1 MVYLYK
7 RRWPL
12 YFTLDNGMN
21 VDNKIF
27 IFLNGTPYNNQ
38 ALELK
43 KGKKTKIILEKIINP
58 ITSLPY
64 TRSQATNITVQ
75 IERLNQ
81 SSSENVTGSIYYE
94 KGNIP
99 NEKVSLSKDLAG
111 FNRTS
116 EDVGNSWSSEGFYT
130 VNFYKGIPLF

>member
-1 MVYLYK
+1 MKSTAIFAIIIVVFVIVNIFLLLVYLYK

-43 KGKKTKIILEKIINP
+43 KGKKTKII
-58 ITSLPY
+58 
-64 TRSQATNITVQ
+64 
-75 IERLNQ
+75 
-81 SSSENVTGSIYYE
+81 
-94 KGNIP
+94 
-99 NEKVSLSKDLAG
+99 
-111 FNRTS
+111 
-116 EDVGNSWSSEGFYT
+116 
-130 VNFYKGIPLF
+130 